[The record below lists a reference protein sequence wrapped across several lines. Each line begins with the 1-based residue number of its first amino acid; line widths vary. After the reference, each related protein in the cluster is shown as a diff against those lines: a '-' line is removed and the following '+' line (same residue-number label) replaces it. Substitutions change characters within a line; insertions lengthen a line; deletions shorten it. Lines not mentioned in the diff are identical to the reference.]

1 MLNGIFTIGRQTRVW
16 LSLSLLA
23 LAGVLGGTRAEEGR
37 EMIYIEFRPVSPN
50 IKPGSFE
57 ASVRKLWRSGD
68 RYLRIEEALDPQ
80 RRIHGV
86 IIVNEPDSW
95 MWNRSDNTA
104 LHIVDRGPTFI
115 AHYPIFQGENSLQ
128 ALEFGK
134 EKEFFAAHSSTP
146 LPDQTIDD
154 TEYAVQ
160 SLRHDDST
168 LMLYLQKS
176 NGNPFAV
183 AISNS
188 RRAYSIR
195 FEKYDAH
202 VQFDSSLFTPP
213 AGANVTEAK

>member
-1 MLNGIFTIGRQTRVW
+1 MLNGIFTIGQQTRVW

-23 LAGVLGGTRAEEGR
+23 LAGGLGGTRAEEGR

-104 LHIVDRGPTFI
+104 LHILDRRPPSSRIIRYFKERTLYKLWNSAKRRNFLRRI
-115 AHYPIFQGENSLQ
+115 A
-128 ALEFGK
+128 ALHCLIK
-134 EKEFFAAHSSTP
+134 QSTIP
-146 LPDQTIDD
+146 NT
-154 TEYAVQ
+154 
-160 SLRHDDST
+160 R
-168 LMLYLQKS
+168 
-176 NGNPFAV
+176 
-183 AISNS
+183 
-188 RRAYSIR
+188 
-195 FEKYDAH
+195 
-202 VQFDSSLFTPP
+202 
-213 AGANVTEAK
+213 